1 MKYDLLAMF
10 GHKGKAAFEEIKNKD
25 DICNTLNMP
34 HYHYYLYLI
43 MKNNINRIQHDKKE
57 GTQGCDHFDQRSNV
71 NFAA

>member
-25 DICNTLNMP
+25 DICNTLNLP
-34 HYHYYLYLI
+34 HYYLYLI
-43 MKNNINRIQHDKKE
+43 MTSNINRIQHDRKE
-57 GTQGCDHFDQRSNV
+57 ETQDWDHADQSSNV